1 MLPGLSCARIP
12 CLQDH
17 GWHLGENN
25 EWAKHTAMTRAN
37 RAPLLFAHPAH
48 GGKVSQSFA
57 EFVDIY
63 PTLADLAGLPVP
75 KTCADEA
82 MSQSDINCTEGYSL
96 RPLIEGGGGGKPA
109 AFSQWPKGG
118 KMGYNIF
125 TAMTD
130 GSQVRYTEWVG
141 YDNARHGP
149 MWTDDSAGSELY
161 GNLDI
166 ILGHCLFVG
175 QYPTSRAV

>member
-1 MLPGLSCARIP
+1 MLIRCRLRCCILLHFLAGLFPRSC
-12 CLQDH
+12 
-17 GWHLGENN
+17 
-25 EWAKHTAMTRAN
+25 TRQ
-37 RAPLLFAHPAH
+37 APLLFAHPAH

-96 RPLIEGGGGGKPA
+96 RPLIEDGGGSGGGKPA

-118 KMGYNIF
+118 KMGYIIF
-125 TAMTD
+125 TSMTD

-141 YDNARHGP
+141 YDKDRHGP
-149 MWTDDSAGSELY
+149 IWADDSAGNELY
-161 GNLDI
+161 GTFRLNFHRFNRFELD
-166 ILGHCLFVG
+166 LRGYT
-175 QYPTSRAV
+175 QP